1 MKKELFTQIVN
12 DYAKAIINAEVE
24 DLRNELHQRGAKNPF
39 SYGLWCEANFE
50 KNLREDYERKTT
62 FTNDFSL
69 AEWCVPMEGMKA
81 ISDTFKNVLKSWCND
96 VAFFAELILVLN
108 LKSLEHHARGNQ
120 KWSSLYS
127 DLYYQVRNLYF
138 DWFDDS
144 HPKHNEAMQYYYDY
158 ID

>member
-1 MKKELFTQIVN
+1 MNKQEFTNRVN
-12 DYAKAIINAEVE
+12 EICAYINSATVE
-24 DLRNELHQRGAKNPF
+24 DLRKELIARGAKNPF
-39 SYGLWCEANFE
+39 SYGMWCERNFE

-81 ISDTFKNVLKSWCND
+81 IADTFRNVLKSWRDD
-96 VAFFAELILVLN
+96 VVFFAELILVLN
-108 LKSLEHHARGNQ
+108 LKSWEHHARGNQ

-144 HPKHNEAMQYYYDY
+144 HPKHDEAMQYYYDY